1 MKTLDQ
7 APQIAPIEADNY
19 ENYDDNSGGGGMP
32 LWVSLRV
39 AMRGLTS
46 NKMRTGLT
54 MLGVII
60 GVAAVIAMVGMGQ
73 GASQAVASQI
83 NSLGTNLLTVNA
95 GNPRLGFG
103 GGGGEAALRPE
114 DAKIIATR
122 YPNSIAAVAAQVRG
136 SVSVKSGDQSANTQA
151 IGTTPAY
158 LSVNNAAVQEGRFL
172 TEADEAGR
180 TKVAVLGTTVIGNLY
195 GDATVNPIG
204 QQILINRIS
213 FLVIG
218 ILQTKGAGGFG
229 QDQDDVVI
237 IPQSTALRRVFN
249 RTNLSSISVE
259 CTSPK
264 TMDLATEQI
273 SDLLRQRHHLQP
285 PFPDNDDFRIR
296 SQASLLE
303 TSQGVTGTLTTL
315 LAGVAIVSLA
325 VGGIGIMNIMLV
337 SVTERTREIGLRKA
351 VGATSSDILM
361 QFLIE
366 ALMMALLGGLIGVGV
381 GIGIAHLISARMG
394 WATVVQP
401 SIILIA
407 VGVSVGI
414 GVVFGLY
421 PAAKAAKQ
429 SPIDALRHE

>member
-1 MKTLDQ
+1 MKTLD
-7 APQIAPIEADNY
+7 PNSQIAPIEADYDNY
-19 ENYDDNSGGGGMP
+19 GDDKDSGGGMP

-73 GASQAVASQI
+73 GASKAVASQI

-103 GGGGEAALRPE
+103 GGGGDAALLPA

-122 YPNSIAAVAAQVRG
+122 FPDSIAAVAAQVRG
-136 SVSVKSGDQSANTQA
+136 SVSVKSGDESANTQA
-151 IGTTPAY
+151 IGTTPDY
-158 LSVNNAAVQEGRFL
+158 LSVNNAAMQEGRFL
-172 TEADEAGR
+172 TDSDESGR
-180 TKVAVLGTTVIGNLY
+180 TKVAVLGTAVIGNLY

-296 SQASLLE
+296 NQASLLE
-303 TSQGVTGTLTTL
+303 TSQGITGTLTTL

-381 GIGIAHLISARMG
+381 GIAIAHVISSRMG
-394 WATVVQP
+394 WETVIQP
-401 SIILIA
+401 MVILVA
-407 VGVSVGI
+407 VGVSVAI
-414 GVVFGLY
+414 GVIFGLY